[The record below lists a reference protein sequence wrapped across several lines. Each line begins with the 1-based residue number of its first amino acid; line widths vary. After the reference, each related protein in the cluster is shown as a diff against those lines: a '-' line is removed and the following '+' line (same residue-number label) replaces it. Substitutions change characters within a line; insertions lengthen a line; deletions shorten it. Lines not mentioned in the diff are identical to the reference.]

1 MGRITQLAG
10 QESSGKTMLALSC
23 IREYLN
29 KNPENTALFIDAE
42 YTYDPAWA
50 EKQGVDTSRV
60 IVIKTNDAK
69 AIFEGLIGTVNVN
82 KTTKKVSKSMKGI
95 LDYVI
100 EGTDPRFKNLGI
112 IVLDSIAVLNTPL
125 ELAAE
130 VGKANMAPIPR
141 FMSTELKKL
150 TPVVAQ
156 ANVAFIGINQV
167 RVNLGQMFGD
177 PSCVDPFST
186 KIKIKYNKREDIM
199 PLVTEELTFFEFANR
214 FLLLTDMET
223 PNTFDISDLNI
234 EIETQKDDGTIGF
247 AKLDKFV
254 IKKKVEKHY
263 KLGDLRG
270 SSAHRVLLDGEYVTL
285 EEHPEAELVDE
296 ELLIVDVSVPE
307 TENYIANG
315 QVNHNTSPGGKA
327 LKHACSLMLNMAP
340 VFSAGSVI
348 EDDSGERIGHTVRA
362 KIEKNKVGAPFK
374 QAEYKIE
381 YQKGVVKTH
390 EEVFDLGIEYGLIVR
405 PNNQM
410 YEIAGESIRGRDA
423 AMRYFLENNLEAD
436 FLAKI
441 KDAYID
447 GASYDSLDSGDD
459 EEETFEENSLM
470 GMIE

>member
-1 MGRITQLAG
+1 MAKKVSQSEAEKEILKFFGEDTVFFDGNIATKYEAISTGSPKLDEAIGIGGIPMGRITQLAG

-23 IREYLN
+23 VREYLN

-60 IVIKTNDAK
+60 MVIKTNDAK
-69 AIFEGLIGTVNVN
+69 AIFEGLIGTVKVN
-82 KTTKKVSKSMKGI
+82 KTTKKVSKNMKGI
-95 LDYVI
+95 LDHVI

-177 PSCVDPFST
+177 PS
-186 KIKIKYNKREDIM
+186 
-199 PLVTEELTFFEFANR
+199 
-214 FLLLTDMET
+214 
-223 PNTFDISDLNI
+223 
-234 EIETQKDDGTIGF
+234 
-247 AKLDKFV
+247 
-254 IKKKVEKHY
+254 
-263 KLGDLRG
+263 
-270 SSAHRVLLDGEYVTL
+270 
-285 EEHPEAELVDE
+285 
-296 ELLIVDVSVPE
+296 
-307 TENYIANG
+307 
-315 QVNHNTSPGGKA
+315 TSPGGKA

-362 KIEKNKVGAPFK
+362 KIQKNKVGAPFK

-381 YQKGVVKTH
+381 YQKGVVETH

-410 YEIAGESIRGRDA
+410 YEIAGESVRGRDA
-423 AMRYFLENNLEAD
+423 AMKYFLENNLEAD
-436 FLAKI
+436 FIAKI
-441 KDAYID
+441 KDIYIN

>member
-1 MGRITQLAG
+1 MAKKVSQSEAEKEILKFFGEDTVFFDGNIATKYEAISTGSPKLDEAIGIGGIPMGRITQLAG

-60 IVIKTNDAK
+60 MVIKTNDAK
-69 AIFEGLIGTVNVN
+69 AIFEGLIGTVKIN

-95 LDYVI
+95 LDHVI

-177 PSCVDPFST
+177 PS
-186 KIKIKYNKREDIM
+186 
-199 PLVTEELTFFEFANR
+199 
-214 FLLLTDMET
+214 
-223 PNTFDISDLNI
+223 
-234 EIETQKDDGTIGF
+234 
-247 AKLDKFV
+247 
-254 IKKKVEKHY
+254 
-263 KLGDLRG
+263 
-270 SSAHRVLLDGEYVTL
+270 
-285 EEHPEAELVDE
+285 
-296 ELLIVDVSVPE
+296 
-307 TENYIANG
+307 
-315 QVNHNTSPGGKA
+315 TSPGGKA

-362 KIEKNKVGAPFK
+362 KIQTNKVEAPFK

-381 YQKGVVKTH
+381 HQKGVVETH
-390 EEVFDLGIEYGLIVR
+390 EEVFELGIEYGLIVR

-410 YEIAGESIRGRDA
+410 YEIAGESVRGRDA
-423 AMRYFLENNLEAD
+423 AMKYFLENNLEAD
-436 FLAKI
+436 FIAKI
-441 KDAYID
+441 KDIYIN
-447 GASYDSLDSGDD
+447 GASHDSLDSGDD
-459 EEETFEENSLM
+459 EEEAFEENSLM

>member
-1 MGRITQLAG
+1 MAKKVSQSEAEKEILKFFGEDTVFFDGNIATKYEAISTGSPKLDEAIGIGGIPMGRITQLAG

-60 IVIKTNDAK
+60 MVIKTNDAK
-69 AIFEGLIGTVNVN
+69 AIFEGLIGTVKVN
-82 KTTKKVSKSMKGI
+82 KTTKKVSKNMKGI
-95 LDYVI
+95 LDHVI

-177 PSCVDPFST
+177 PS
-186 KIKIKYNKREDIM
+186 
-199 PLVTEELTFFEFANR
+199 
-214 FLLLTDMET
+214 
-223 PNTFDISDLNI
+223 
-234 EIETQKDDGTIGF
+234 
-247 AKLDKFV
+247 
-254 IKKKVEKHY
+254 
-263 KLGDLRG
+263 
-270 SSAHRVLLDGEYVTL
+270 
-285 EEHPEAELVDE
+285 
-296 ELLIVDVSVPE
+296 
-307 TENYIANG
+307 
-315 QVNHNTSPGGKA
+315 TSPGGKA

-362 KIEKNKVGAPFK
+362 KIQKNKVGAPFK

-381 YQKGVVKTH
+381 YQKGVVETH

-410 YEIAGESIRGRDA
+410 YEIAGESVRGRDA

-441 KDAYID
+441 KDIYIN

-459 EEETFEENSLM
+459 EEEAFEENSLM